1 MRLVSM
7 TDPPRPS
14 GRPDMGGSGS
24 PTPSTTRPELA
35 ARGNPADAGSGLA
48 RGSDGSIVPPP
59 ALEGSGE
66 ASGRAGSRPLLPGGA
81 LCEFTGYVPTLR
93 PTIAATT
100 ASNSGTDP
108 REPRKGMNMSFRRSP
123 FEWQSGI
130 GPNPLILNE
139 NMAKGGT
146 VNHAR
151 SGRRPELA
159 LICKTAKD
167 ERRIGSPEAE

>member
-7 TDPPRPS
+7 TDPPSPS

-24 PTPSTTRPELA
+24 PTPSTTRPEVVA
-35 ARGNPADAGSGLA
+35 SGNPADAGSGLA
-48 RGSDGSIVPPP
+48 RGSDGS
-59 ALEGSGE
+59 
-66 ASGRAGSRPLLPGGA
+66 RPLLPGGV

-93 PTIAATT
+93 PTIAATAT
-100 ASNSGTDP
+100 CNSGTGP
-108 REPRKGMNMSFRRSP
+108 REPRKGVRMSFRRSP

-146 VNHAR
+146 VSHAR

-159 LICKTAKD
+159 LICKAAKD
-167 ERRIGSPEAE
+167 ERRIGSAEAERIGQDHVDGAPFRVVRH